1 MEDFQASE
9 EVTSGWAVRGRVAAE
24 IRVWRGPVWEDTASA
39 HGHLAR
45 GWWAYTQFVK
55 NPTQFVKNNNNKT
68 LTLPL
73 LTFLKC
79 QLRIFWGKSK
89 TFAFIRIFQ
98 FWSIFP
104 THFSA
109 VRIILFERWRFPAD
123 TPRLSRVGGA
133 RGPGRRRWA
142 RVSVG
147 FMASG
152 GWHHSTPSAL
162 LQTPAGTQ
170 VGKGGILLWHKYTT
184 SSPQVQCTVSSPKL
198 LYFCKNTG

>member
-9 EVTSGWAVRGRVAAE
+9 EVTSGWVVRGRVAAE

-79 QLRIFWGKSK
+79 QLRIFWGKNK

-98 FWSIFP
+98 FWSVYFP
-104 THFSA
+104 NTLFGSQDHFVWTLAVPCRHSA
-109 VRIILFERWRFPAD
+109 SFPRGRCPRSAETALGSCLGGVHGVGRMTSLHPFRTAADPSRDPGWERRHPA
-123 TPRLSRVGGA
+123 VA
-133 RGPGRRRWA
+133 Q
-142 RVSVG
+142 V
-147 FMASG
+147 
-152 GWHHSTPSAL
+152 HH
-162 LQTPAGTQ
+162 
-170 VGKGGILLWHKYTT
+170 KFTT
-184 SSPQVQCTVSSPKL
+184 STV
-198 LYFCKNTG
+198 YC